1 MTLERA
7 ADVVLAVEDRP
18 AAVDLDAF
26 QERRDVLRIRICAG
40 ESSLPPSPVI
50 RTSPMVRDHE
60 DSHAKGE
67 VDIVRVTQARTSLIQ
82 LRRTY
87 LDSVNELAQAAAAL
101 SAASGLPPAAFVGIA
116 VSRSPSKTRAD

>member
-1 MTLERA
+1 
-7 ADVVLAVEDRP
+7 
-18 AAVDLDAF
+18 
-26 QERRDVLRIRICAG
+26 
-40 ESSLPPSPVI
+40 
-50 RTSPMVRDHE
+50 MVRDHE